1 MRFAKV
7 LAPFPRFTAALLE
20 RAATLLDGGDG
31 ACEPTAAN
39 DGYSPGEEKQ
49 PLVCETTHDCRVAAT
64 ARASRRPRT
73 TVTRPEKEKQL
84 LVCETTHDCRVAA
97 TARASRRPARR
108 FLFRREQPS
117 NGRRA
122 NERDA

>member
-39 DGYSPGEEKQ
+39 DGYSPGEREATVGVRNDAR
-49 PLVCETTHDCRVAAT
+49 LSSGGDGACEPT
-64 ARASRRPRT
+64 ARA
-73 TVTRPEKEKQL
+73 TVSFP
-84 LVCETTHDCRVAA
+84 
-97 TARASRRPARR
+97 
-108 FLFRREQPS
+108 
-117 NGRRA
+117 
-122 NERDA
+122 